1 MIRKEK
7 LVSPSF
13 SVDGNSIFKE
23 DWNGMKPSKA
33 KRRVPGWMTGVLII
47 AALTLVMAACGKSGG
62 DNSASTGGNN
72 SKTAE
77 SGTTGAGGS
86 GGTSNAGGSGGTGGS
101 GADAKVKLNFL
112 AHSNYEAGLK
122 GVIEAFTQENPNIE
136 VNLELAPFSQLME
149 SIEIKLGAATSDVDV
164 LFVDSPLVVNYSVK
178 DYLEPLDN
186 WLPADAKQKWTNSAV
201 ETVSYNG
208 SLMAAPM
215 NNSSQVLYY
224 NKDILEAKGIALP
237 AQNERLTWEQVV
249 EMAKKLTYNDGEKQI
264 YGFSFDRVD
273 TSFQFLPLAQSLG
286 ATMLSE
292 DGLTASGYT
301 NSPEA
306 IRAFQFYHDL
316 FNTWGV
322 SPKISQ
328 DESLNYFM
336 SGNVALFAGLSHNVP
351 KLVESGL
358 NFGVTL
364 FPYFEGGKIATPT
377 GSWNIGISKYSEK
390 KEAAAKFVEFLTLGK
405 GVGIMV
411 EKGGIFPVHVDPLN
425 KIMTDPAYGEFPN
438 VVTRIAAEESQ
449 TTAAPR
455 PKTPG
460 YLDWDTNVS
469 KALGEI
475 KNGAD
480 PKSTIDS
487 AVQVIDNLLK
497 KYAGL

>member
-1 MIRKEK
+1 MERSRAKQRKMRW
-7 LVSPSF
+7 
-13 SVDGNSIFKE
+13 I
-23 DWNGMKPSKA
+23 
-33 KRRVPGWMTGVLII
+33 TGVMIF
-47 AALTLVMAACGKSGG
+47 AALTLILAACGKSSGG
-62 DNSASTGGNN
+62 GPNESSSGSGTKTGEN
-72 SKTAE
+72 KTA
-77 SGTTGAGGS
+77 SS
-86 GGTSNAGGSGGTGGS
+86 GTGGGS
-101 GADAKVKLNFL
+101 AANEKIKLSFL
-112 AHSNYEAGLK
+112 AHSNYETGLTH
-122 GVIEAFTQENPNIE
+122 VIEAFEQEHPDIE

-186 WLPADAKQKWTNSAV
+186 LLPSDARQNWTDSAV

-224 NKDILEAKGIALP
+224 NKAILQDRGVALP
-237 AQNERLTWEQVV
+237 GQDERLTWEQIV
-249 EMAKKLTYNDGEKQI
+249 EMAKELTYNDGEKQI

-286 ATMLSE
+286 AAMLSE
-292 DGLTASGYT
+292 DGLTATGYT

-306 IRAFQFYHDL
+306 IQAFQFYYDL
-316 FNTWGV
+316 YNTWGV

-328 DESLNYFM
+328 DESLDYFI
-336 SGNVALFAGLSHNVP
+336 SGNVAMFAGLSHNLP

-358 NFGVTL
+358 DFGVSL

-390 KEAAAKFVEFLTLGK
+390 KEAAAKFVEFLTLGG
-405 GVGIMV
+405 GVDIMV
-411 EKGGIFPVHVDPLN
+411 DKGGIFPVHVDQLN
-425 KIMTDPAYGEFPN
+425 KIMTDPEYSEFPN
-438 VVTRIAAEESQ
+438 VVTKIAAEESQ